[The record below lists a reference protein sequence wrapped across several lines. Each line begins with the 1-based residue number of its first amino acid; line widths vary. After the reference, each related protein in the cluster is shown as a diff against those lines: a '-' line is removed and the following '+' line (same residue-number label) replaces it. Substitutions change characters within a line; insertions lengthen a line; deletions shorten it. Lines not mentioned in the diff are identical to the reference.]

1 MLYFNIRKLSWCC
14 NMQKLRGELDKL
26 LKKKIED
33 PSINIS
39 EEGKG
44 VVDAVVELLH
54 SRNVQY

>member
-1 MLYFNIRKLSWCC
+1 
-14 NMQKLRGELDKL
+14 MQKLRGELDKI